1 MFNKEMKMDD
11 VPAAQRY
18 VRAIK
23 NPVKREYAYQ
33 VLRYIAGIADKPERP
48 TGLSV
53 MAAQAVR
60 LQLANF
66 IPNGRTV

>member
-11 VPAAQRY
+11 VSAAQRY
-18 VRAIK
+18 VRTIR

-33 VLRYIAGIADKPERP
+33 VLRYIAGIADKPNRP
-48 TGLSV
+48 SDLSV

-60 LQLANF
+60 IRLAGF

>member
-1 MFNKEMKMDD
+1 MDD
-11 VPAAQRY
+11 VFAAQRY
-18 VRAIK
+18 VRGIR

-33 VLRYIAGIADKPERP
+33 VLRYVAGIADKPNRP
-48 TGLSV
+48 FGLSV

-66 IPNGRTV
+66 IPSGRQL